1 MNEKMDISDDSL
13 DASMTDDKSKKAVFA
28 VKVLRDGRVT
38 IPEDQ
43 RKKLGIE
50 VGDWIKL
57 VMEKMEE

>member
-1 MNEKMDISDDSL
+1 
-13 DASMTDDKSKKAVFA
+13 MTDGKSKKAIFA

>member
-1 MNEKMDISDDSL
+1 MDISEESL
-13 DASMTDDKSKKAVFA
+13 ESFMTDDKSKKAIFA